1 MVFLMEAHGTN
12 QVLGPASSE
21 FGVWFVGSTFIGS
34 FCCALQYA
42 HICSWGVNWRAKHAH
57 LFQLKCLVTDVVNL
71 SWLVAVQFLVV
82 MYLPSYFIDTSY

>member
-1 MVFLMEAHGTN
+1 MNWIASFLTHLSCSLLSPFFQILLFIFYLGMVFLMEAHGTN

-42 HICSWGVNWRAKHAH
+42 HICSWGVN
-57 LFQLKCLVTDVVNL
+57 
-71 SWLVAVQFLVV
+71 
-82 MYLPSYFIDTSY
+82 